1 MSSSGKGHC
10 SSPFVPVK
18 APSPGCFLEPARRS
32 GIAGPVYLRRLL
44 VFLVIGLGLVG
55 LLWAASLRLTE
66 PADAP
71 SPGSAFR
78 SKAVEMTVGQ
88 RPARQGAVDYAR
100 LDSRLRQL
108 SEESAMVGLAV
119 AVVEDGEIAFLKGY
133 GETIA
138 GSGDPVTVDTIFRW
152 ASLSKGVAGD
162 MVALL
167 ADRQRLSLFEPVG
180 RYSSI
185 RLPGGTETT
194 ATVSDLLSHRLGLF
208 SHAYDSKLEDGDD
221 PRMLR
226 ASLATLNNICSPGQC
241 HAYQNVAFDAASEI
255 VERITGKS
263 YRDAV
268 RETLFE
274 PLGMTSASMT
284 REQLLASP
292 SWARPHVGG
301 KNSQPVEVTDSYY
314 RVPAAG
320 GVNGSIKDLT
330 LWMLAQMGA
339 AEDVIPGSVLATVQ
353 APLANTPGEAARR
366 RKFSERSSQ
375 FAYGLGWR
383 TFDYAGHRVVGHHG
397 GVRGYRSL
405 ILFDPQLRSGVV
417 ALWNSSASKPNGIE
431 YEVMDMIYRLPF
443 RDWMQIGEAQAEP
456 ESPTPD
462 DPENQGT

>member
-1 MSSSGKGHC
+1 MKWN
-10 SSPFVPVK
+10 
-18 APSPGCFLEPARRS
+18 PARRS

-44 VFLVIGLGLVG
+44 VFLVIGLGLAG
-55 LLWAASLRLTE
+55 LLWAASFRFTE
-66 PADAP
+66 PAEAP

-78 SKAVEMTVGQ
+78 SKTVELKVGE
-88 RPARQGAVDYAR
+88 RPARQGVVDYAR

-108 SEESAMVGLAV
+108 AEESAVVGLAV
-119 AVVEDGEIAFLKGY
+119 AVVEEGEIAFLKGY
-133 GETIA
+133 GETVA

-167 ADRQRLSLFEPVG
+167 AERQRLSLFEPVG
-180 RYSSI
+180 RYSGI
-185 RLPGGTETT
+185 RLPGGTEAS

-221 PRMLR
+221 PRLLR

-255 VERITGKS
+255 VERVTGQS

-268 RETLFE
+268 RETLFA
-274 PLGMTSASMT
+274 PLGMTSASLT
-284 REQLLASP
+284 REELLASP

-301 KNSQPVEVTDSYY
+301 KNSNPVEVTDHYY

-320 GVNGSIKDLT
+320 GVNGSIKDLA

-339 AEDVIPGSVLATVQ
+339 AEDVLPPSVLSTVQ
-353 APLANTPGEAARR
+353 APLANTPGEASRR
-366 RKFSERSSQ
+366 RKYSERTSQ

-397 GVRGYRSL
+397 GVRGYRAL
-405 ILFDPQLRSGVV
+405 ILFDPQLRSGVD
-417 ALWNSSASKPNGIE
+417 ALWNSSAGNPNGNE

-443 RDWMQIGEAQAEP
+443 RDWMQIGEGEAESDTAP
-456 ESPTPD
+456 VEES
-462 DPENQGT
+462 ENQGS